1 MQSEYMIIIIII
13 IIIIITCTVYVIVS
27 TNLCHYAMQLLVYA
41 PLSLFSL
48 RTGFD
53 KSPFSVDVPILHL
66 FASAQDVDT
75 VHLSEAVPHRGGV
88 GGERGGD
95 G

>member
-1 MQSEYMIIIIII
+1 MYSVCDCEHRSLSLFNAA
-13 IIIIITCTVYVIVS
+13 TC
-27 TNLCHYAMQLLVYA
+27 LCSS
-41 PLSLFSL
+41 LSLFSL